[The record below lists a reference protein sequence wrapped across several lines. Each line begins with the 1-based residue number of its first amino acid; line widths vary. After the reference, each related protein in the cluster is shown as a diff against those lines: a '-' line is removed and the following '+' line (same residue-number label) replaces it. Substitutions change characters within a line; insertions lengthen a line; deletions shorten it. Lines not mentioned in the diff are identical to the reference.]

1 MGFAK
6 KIFYEVFGQRE
17 SSLPRRYDKNNV
29 VVGDYVRVNNDGH
42 SGVVLSRMV
51 ILLHWQSVIYVEELL
66 GILCNIRAKNVEL
79 AGGD

>member
-1 MGFAK
+1 MMD
-6 KIFYEVFGQRE
+6 ILVSYYLE
-17 SSLPRRYDKNNV
+17 
-29 VVGDYVRVNNDGH
+29 
-42 SGVVLSRMV
+42 MV